1 MAGTARYSPAVP
13 AESLRRQLRTV
24 PNLVT
29 ILRLACLP
37 VFCWLL
43 FGPEDRAAAGILLG
57 ALGASDFLDGYLAR
71 KLGQATDL
79 GAILDPVVDRCM
91 FFAAVI
97 AMLVNGDVAPW
108 FGIVALVREFGLSI
122 GTLILASKR
131 VGWLGVNA
139 WGRTGS
145 FGLMFAFP
153 MFLLGAAD
161 IPGAGAWTIA
171 GWVCGVPSLAV
182 AWYGA
187 YLYVPA
193 GRAALGNLRGAT
205 PSEPPAAES

>member
-1 MAGTARYSPAVP
+1 MSAA
-13 AESLRRQLRTV
+13 SLRRQLWTV

-29 ILRLACLP
+29 ILRLAALP
-37 VFCWLL
+37 IFCWLL
-43 FGPEDRAAAGILLG
+43 FGLDDRAAAGILLG

-71 KLGQATDL
+71 RLGQATDL
-79 GAILDPVVDRCM
+79 GAVLDPVVDRFM

-97 AMLVNGDVAPW
+97 AMLVNGDVARW
-108 FGIVALVREFGLSI
+108 FGITALAREFGLSV

-139 WGRTGS
+139 WGKSGS

-153 MFLLGAAD
+153 MLLLGASEIA
-161 IPGAGAWTIA
+161 GAGAWRIA
-171 GWVCGVPSLAV
+171 GWMCGVPSLAV

-187 YLYVPA
+187 WLYVPA
-193 GRAALGNLRGAT
+193 ARAALAA
-205 PSEPPAAES
+205 PPPAGS

>member
-1 MAGTARYSPAVP
+1 MSAA
-13 AESLRRQLRTV
+13 SLRRQLWTV

-29 ILRLACLP
+29 ILRLAALP
-37 VFCWLL
+37 IFCWLL
-43 FGPEDRAAAGILLG
+43 FGLDDRAAAGILLG

-71 KLGQATDL
+71 RLGQATDL
-79 GAILDPVVDRCM
+79 GAVLDPVVDRFM

-97 AMLVNGDVAPW
+97 AMLVNGDVARW
-108 FGIVALVREFGLSI
+108 FGITALAREFGLSV

-139 WGRTGS
+139 WGKSGS

-153 MFLLGAAD
+153 MLLLGASEIA
-161 IPGAGAWTIA
+161 GAGAWRIA

-187 YLYVPA
+187 WLYVPA
-193 GRAALGNLRGAT
+193 ARAALAA
-205 PSEPPAAES
+205 PPPAGS

>member
-1 MAGTARYSPAVP
+1 MPA
-13 AESLRRQLRTV
+13 ASLRHQLWTV

-37 VFCWLL
+37 IFCWLL
-43 FGPEDRAAAGILLG
+43 FGLENRAAAGILLG

-71 KLGQATDL
+71 RLGQATAL
-79 GAILDPVVDRCM
+79 GAILDPVVDRFM

-97 AMLVNGDVAPW
+97 AMLVNGDVALW
-108 FGIVALVREFGLSI
+108 FGVVALVREFGLSV
-122 GTLILASKR
+122 GTLILASR
-131 VGWLGVNA
+131 RAGWLGVNA
-139 WGRTGS
+139 WGKAGS

-161 IPGAGAWTIA
+161 IPGAGAWRIA
-171 GWVCGVPSLAV
+171 GWVCGIPSLAI

-187 YLYVPA
+187 YRYVPA
-193 GRAALGNLRGAT
+193 GRAALRDRRQAT
-205 PSEPPAAES
+205 PSAPPAAES

>member
-1 MAGTARYSPAVP
+1 MSAG
-13 AESLRRQLRTV
+13 SLRSQIRTV

-29 ILRLACLP
+29 VLRLAGLP

-43 FGPEDRAAAGILLG
+43 FGLGDRAAAGILLG

-71 KLGQATDL
+71 RLGQETDL

-91 FFAAVI
+91 FFAAVV
-97 AMLVNGDVAPW
+97 AMLVSGDVALW
-108 FGIVALVREFGLSI
+108 FGVVTLVREFGLSA
-122 GTLILASKR
+122 GTLILAR
-131 VGWLGVNA
+131 RGVGWLGVNA
-139 WGRTGS
+139 WGKAGS

-161 IPGAGAWTIA
+161 IPGAGAWGIA
-171 GWVCGVPSLAV
+171 AWVCGVPSLAI

-187 YLYVPA
+187 YRYVPA
-193 GRAALGNLRGAT
+193 GLAALREQREAA
-205 PSEPPAAES
+205 PSAPPAGES

>member
-1 MAGTARYSPAVP
+1 MAAG
-13 AESLRRQLRTV
+13 SLRSQIATV

-29 ILRLACLP
+29 ILRLAGLP

-43 FGPEDRAAAGILLG
+43 FGAGDRAAAGILLG

-71 KLGQATDL
+71 RLGQATDL

-91 FFAAVI
+91 FFAAVV
-97 AMLVNGDVAPW
+97 AMLVSGDVALW
-108 FGIVALVREFGLSI
+108 FGVLTLVREFGLSV
-122 GTLILASKR
+122 GTLVLAAR
-131 VGWLGVNA
+131 GVGWLGVNA
-139 WGRTGS
+139 WGKAGS

-161 IPGAGAWTIA
+161 IPGAGAWLIA
-171 GWVCGVPSLAV
+171 AWVCGVPSLAV

-187 YLYVPA
+187 YRYVPA
-193 GRAALGNLRGAT
+193 GRAALRERGGAA
-205 PSEPPAAES
+205 PPGPAPGAS

>member
-1 MAGTARYSPAVP
+1 MAGTARYSPAVY
-13 AESLRRQLRTV
+13 AESLRRQLWTV

-29 ILRLACLP
+29 ILRLACVP
-37 VFCWLL
+37 IFCWLL
-43 FGPEDRAAAGILLG
+43 FGLDSRAAAGILLA

-71 KLGQATDL
+71 RLGQATDL
-79 GAILDPVVDRCM
+79 GAILDPVVDRFM

-97 AMLVNGDVAPW
+97 AMLVNGDVALW
-108 FGIVALVREFGLSI
+108 FGIVALAREFGLSI
-122 GTLILASKR
+122 GTLILASRR
-131 VGWLGVNA
+131 VGWLGVNP
-139 WGRTGS
+139 WGKAGS

-171 GWVCGVPSLAV
+171 GWVCGIPSLAI

-187 YLYVPA
+187 YQYVPA
-193 GRAALGNLRGAT
+193 GRAALR
-205 PSEPPAAES
+205 EQREAASSGSPGELS